1 MSSSITPLYC
11 FRKEIDV
18 PEFVYKLLDVF
29 PVLHLTLVLALLGL
43 QFLNHGVVEFSI
55 VA

>member
-1 MSSSITPLYC
+1 MSSSLLLHEEN
-11 FRKEIDV
+11 RHV

-29 PVLHLTLVLALLGL
+29 PVLHLTLVLSLLGL
-43 QFLNHGVVEFSI
+43 QFLHHSVVEFSI